1 MLTNLPV
8 NEWVVLHE
16 RLPNIPYESAAA
28 YDPNVRRIVYLAAH
42 IGRLYPQSNY
52 AVLYDFRLNR
62 FFLSQAMYRPQRR
75 CLIAADYLDSVRRV
89 LSCNGSM
96 SHGSMPEG
104 ALGGNHTALERK
116 ASVGPWLY
124 DAVDDDWMDC
134 RPLGAQWR
142 PRSFAPVAYEP
153 SSDLLA
159 GLGTTDL
166 MLYRPWTNQVSSR
179 PLPQALGNRSGYA
192 IAADPVHRVLVVF
205 GGVDRDVKGEG
216 LSPDEV
222 HERSAKADTWVY
234 DTVNDTWRQCKPKTT
249 PPRGMPMN
257 GSISLAM
264 TYHDPSGTCLLLQPN
279 IDALQADPA
288 KWGGTTLWGFDV
300 ASDEWT
306 KVETKN
312 APLVHGLLEYA
323 PQEDALVL
331 IGGGLDG
338 VFDDER
344 TNASPALSRLVQ
356 ACRLR
361 VAGRDVHPPVSQPA
375 RVTAAA
381 TPGGT
386 RVEWTAERGI
396 PYEVFRAEA
405 HPLVGAYAKVSAKP
419 VLGSEFT
426 DRGARPGTAYAYQ
439 VVAVGAQGR
448 RSLPAFTQPL
458 RPAGLWVSVEAAT
471 AVHLRWQP
479 NAETDLAGY
488 HVYRADGKDIEAG
501 KGTRLTERPVAVPR
515 FVDAGVDLSDGVIRG
530 YWVVAVSR
538 FGVESGASPLG
549 YTVPDA
555 PRGFTVME
563 GVGPSNSRG
572 LKLGYELS
580 WDWPKDVKV
589 AGFNLYHATQHLN
602 TFEHPQHY
610 DAFWPLWTQL
620 NDEPL
625 TKSEFAFSISKEN
638 PPNHYFYVRA
648 VNLLGQ
654 EGFFTDIVSPTDGQ
668 YRPAQP

>member
-1 MLTNLPV
+1 MLTKLPV
-8 NEWVVLHE
+8 NEWAVLHE

-28 YDPNVRRIVYLAAH
+28 YDPNVGCMVYMAGH

-52 AVLYDFRLNR
+52 TVLYDLRLNR

-75 CLIAADYLDSVRRV
+75 CLISGAYLDSVRRV
-89 LSCNGSM
+89 LTCNGSM

-104 ALGGNHTALERK
+104 ALGGDYKSLEPK
-116 ASVGPWLY
+116 AGVGPWLY

-134 RPLGAQWR
+134 RPLGAQWN
-142 PRSFAPVAYEP
+142 PRSAAPIAYEP

-159 GLGTTDL
+159 CLGATDL
-166 MLYRPWTNQVSSR
+166 MLYRPWTNQVFSR
-179 PLPQALGNRSGYA
+179 PLPETLRNRGGYA
-192 IAADPVHRVLVVF
+192 IAADPVNRVLVVF
-205 GGVDRDVKGEG
+205 GGIDRGVACEG
-216 LSPDEV
+216 LSPDEA
-222 HERSAKADTWVY
+222 HKRSVKADTWVY
-234 DTVNDTWRQCKPKTT
+234 DIVHDTWRECRPKTR

-257 GSISLAM
+257 GSIHLAM

-279 IDALQADPA
+279 IDTVQADPA
-288 KWGGTTLWGFDV
+288 QWGGTTLWSFDV
-300 ASDEWT
+300 ASDEWM

-344 TNASPALSRLVQ
+344 KNASPALSRLVQ
-356 ACRLR
+356 VCR
-361 VAGRDVHPPVSQPA
+361 VQAPGRQAHPPVSQPA
-375 RVTAAA
+375 RLTVEVAS
-381 TPGGT
+381 GGT
-386 RVEWTAERGI
+386 RIEWTAEGGTQ
-396 PYEVFRAEA
+396 YEIFRAEA
-405 HPLVGAYAKVSAKP
+405 HPLVGEYEKINAEP
-419 VLGSEFT
+419 VIGGAFA
-426 DRGARPGTAYAYQ
+426 DPDARPGAAYAYQ
-439 VVAVGAQGR
+439 VVAVGAPDR

-458 RPAGLWVSVEAAT
+458 RPAGLCVSVESAQE
-471 AVHLRWQP
+471 VRLRWKP

-488 HVYRADGKDIEAG
+488 HVYRVDGKGIEAG
-501 KGTRLTERPVAVPR
+501 KGTRLTGQPLAGPR
-515 FVDAGVDLSDGVIRG
+515 FVDAAIDLADGDIRG
-530 YWVVAVSR
+530 YWVTAVNR
-538 FGVESGASPLG
+538 CGVESGASPLG

-563 GVGPSNSRG
+563 GVGPSNIHG
-572 LKLGYELS
+572 IKLGYQLS
-580 WDWPKDVKV
+580 WDWAKDIEV
-589 AGFNLYHATQHLN
+589 AGFNLYHATEHLN

-610 DAFWPLWTQL
+610 DAFWPLWTKL
-620 NDEPL
+620 NDKPF
-625 TKSEFAFSISKEN
+625 TKSEFAFVIAKEN

-668 YRPAQP
+668 FRPAQP